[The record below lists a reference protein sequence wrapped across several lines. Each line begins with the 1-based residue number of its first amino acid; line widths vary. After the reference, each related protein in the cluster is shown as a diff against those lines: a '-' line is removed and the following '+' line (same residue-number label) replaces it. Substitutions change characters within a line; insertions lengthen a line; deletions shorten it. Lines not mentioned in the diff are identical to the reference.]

1 MKLTPERLFGRKPL
15 PGTAVPTQLKV
26 SADGRYGSCLLA
38 AEEDRERLELWLV
51 DMASAKARRLLTGAA
66 TASEDAEES
75 REERDG
81 RERRRQFSR
90 GISAYEWHPRKHEI
104 LFPANGGGW
113 LLPVADGT
121 AGEARQ
127 VTPPGTRQSGIRYSA
142 QGNFVSYVR
151 DGDLYCLDVAD
162 GGGGEGGERRLT
174 HDGGGAVSNG
184 LADFIAQEEM
194 HRFDG
199 HWWSPD
205 ESYIAFTRVDEAPIP
220 EMHRHEVHADGI
232 RVVPQRYPFAGGANA
247 EVRLGLLNVAN
258 GEVAWLDWAVE
269 ADDYLARVQFAPD
282 GALYVQAQS
291 RNQRRLTLRCVM
303 FGLWK
308 EVLEERSETWVN
320 LHDNLTF
327 LADPHG
333 RRQRFLWT
341 SERSGFSQLL
351 LQGPDG
357 EERRLA
363 ELLLQGPDGEER
375 QSLVVHRVL
384 QADKRSAWATGWIR
398 TSGWAP
404 SLSDPTTRHLYQV
417 EYTDGTAWCRHEH
430 KDVQDAAMHR
440 ASNVGLVLQSGGLA
454 KPSMLCVRNEAGQLA
469 PVQFDSRQPGVADA
483 RGACSLVQVRGPSVE
498 TLYGRLTKPS
508 PCLAN
513 RRYPVIVNVYGGP
526 GVQRVRNEL
535 PPLTLQL
542 FAQAGFGV
550 FELDNRGGSGRHKAF
565 EDAIHGRLGH
575 VEVEDQLAGVEFL
588 RQQEWVAADRIG
600 IFGHSYGGYMVLM
613 CLAASHVF
621 RAGVAVAPVT
631 DWTLYDT
638 HYTERYLGTPEDNPH
653 GYEASSPLPR
663 AADIDAPLLLMHGMA
678 DDNVLFTHTL
688 KLVKAL
694 QDAARPFELMTYPGA
709 KHALQERSVAIHRY
723 RCILS
728 FFRRHLGPTEG

>member
-38 AEEDRERLELWLV
+38 AEDDRERLELWLV

-90 GISAYEWHPRKHEI
+90 GISAYHWHPRKHEI
-104 LFPANGGGW
+104 LFPAQGGGW

-151 DGDLYCLDVAD
+151 DGDLYCLNIARHEY
-162 GGGGEGGERRLT
+162 GQEEERRLT
-174 HDGGGAVSNG
+174 HGGGGTVSNG

-199 HWWSPD
+199 HWWSPND
-205 ESYIAFTRVDEAPIP
+205 RFIAFTRVDEAPIA
-220 EMHRHEVHADGI
+220 ETHRHEVDADGI

-247 EVRLGLLNVAN
+247 EVRLGLVNVAN
-258 GEVAWLDWAVE
+258 GEVVWLDWAVE

-308 EVLEERSETWVN
+308 ELLEERSETWVN

-327 LADPHG
+327 LANPYG

-351 LQGPDG
+351 LQGTDS
-357 EERRLA
+357 EERWLA
-363 ELLLQGPDGEER
+363 DE
-375 QSLVVHRVL
+375 SLVVHRVL
-384 QADKRSAWATGWIR
+384 QADKHSAWATGW
-398 TSGWAP
+398 SG
-404 SLSDPTTRHLYQV
+404 DPTARQLYQV
-417 EYTDGTAWCRHEH
+417 EYADGTASCRHE
-430 KDVQDAAMHR
+430 DVQDAAMHR
-440 ASNVGLVLQSGGLA
+440 ASNVGLVLRSDGLA
-454 KPSMLCVRNEAGQLA
+454 QPSMLCVRDEAGQLA

-638 HYTERYLGTPEDNPH
+638 HYTERYLGMPEDNPK

-709 KHALQERSVAIHRY
+709 KHALQERNVAIHRY

>member
-1 MKLTPERLFGRKPL
+1 
-15 PGTAVPTQLKV
+15 
-26 SADGRYGSCLLA
+26 
-38 AEEDRERLELWLV
+38 
-51 DMASAKARRLLTGAA
+51 
-66 TASEDAEES
+66 
-75 REERDG
+75 
-81 RERRRQFSR
+81 
-90 GISAYEWHPRKHEI
+90 
-104 LFPANGGGW
+104 
-113 LLPVADGT
+113 
-121 AGEARQ
+121 
-127 VTPPGTRQSGIRYSA
+127 
-142 QGNFVSYVR
+142 
-151 DGDLYCLDVAD
+151 
-162 GGGGEGGERRLT
+162 
-174 HDGGGAVSNG
+174 
-184 LADFIAQEEM
+184 
-194 HRFDG
+194 
-199 HWWSPD
+199 
-205 ESYIAFTRVDEAPIP
+205 
-220 EMHRHEVHADGI
+220 
-232 RVVPQRYPFAGGANA
+232 
-247 EVRLGLLNVAN
+247 
-258 GEVAWLDWAVE
+258 
-269 ADDYLARVQFAPD
+269 
-282 GALYVQAQS
+282 
-291 RNQRRLTLRCVM
+291 
-303 FGLWK
+303 
-308 EVLEERSETWVN
+308 
-320 LHDNLTF
+320 
-327 LADPHG
+327 
-333 RRQRFLWT
+333 
-341 SERSGFSQLL
+341 
-351 LQGPDG
+351 
-357 EERRLA
+357 
-363 ELLLQGPDGEER
+363 
-375 QSLVVHRVL
+375 
-384 QADKRSAWATGWIR
+384 
-398 TSGWAP
+398 
-404 SLSDPTTRHLYQV
+404 
-417 EYTDGTAWCRHEH
+417 
-430 KDVQDAAMHR
+430 MHR

-469 PVQFDSRQPGVADA
+469 PVQFDSRQPAVADA
-483 RGACSLVQVRGPSVE
+483 RGACSLLQVRGPSEE
-498 TLYGRLTKPS
+498 TLYGRLTKPA

-526 GVQRVRNEL
+526 GVQRVRDEL

-709 KHALQERSVAIHRY
+709 KHALQERSVTIHRY

>member
-1 MKLTPERLFGRKPL
+1 VKLTPERLFGRKPL
-15 PGTAVPTQLKV
+15 PGAAVPTQLKV

-38 AEEDRERLELWLV
+38 AEDDRERLELWLV

-66 TASEDAEES
+66 AASEDAEES
-75 REERDG
+75 REERDA

-142 QGNFVSYVR
+142 QGNFVSYAR

-162 GGGGEGGERRLT
+162 GSGREGGERRLT
-174 HDGGGAVSNG
+174 HDGGGTVSNG

-205 ESYIAFTRVDEAPIP
+205 ESHIAFTRVDEAPIP
-220 EMHRHEVHADGI
+220 ETHRHEVYADGI

-247 EVRLGLLNVAN
+247 EVRLGLVNVAN

-291 RNQRRLTLRCVM
+291 RNQRRLTLRRFM
-303 FGLWK
+303 FGRWGRCE

-327 LADPHG
+327 LANPDG

-363 ELLLQGPDGEER
+363 DE
-375 QSLVVHRVL
+375 SLVVHRVL
-384 QADKRSAWATGWIR
+384 QADKHSAWATGWVR
-398 TSGWAP
+398 TSGRAP
-404 SLSDPTTRHLYQV
+404 SLGPTARHLYQV
-417 EYTDGTAWCRHEH
+417 EYADGAGSFRQECTF
-430 KDVQDAAMHR
+430 VQDAAMHR
-440 ASNVGLVLQSGGLA
+440 ASNVGLVLQSGGLVLLSGGSA
-454 KPSMLCVRNEAGQLA
+454 EPSVLSVQYDAGRA

-483 RGACSLVQVRGPSVE
+483 HGACSVVQVRGPSVE

-638 HYTERYLGTPEDNPH
+638 HYTERYLGTPEDNPK

-728 FFRRHLGPTEG
+728 FFRRHLGATEG